1 LLQDKEDQAML
12 KLAIFL
18 MFGGL
23 LGGVASTP
31 VSSQELAYAPEPVK
45 TQMVFMNDHGAGIV
59 LSVSRMPG
67 LVILEGPAHHVAL
80 VRAALVQNGAAY
92 ETIIARPVEPQA
104 PATGQ

>member
-1 LLQDKEDQAML
+1 LLQNKEDQAML

-23 LGGVASTP
+23 LGGVASTA
-31 VSSQELAYAPEPVK
+31 VSGQELAYAPEPAK

-59 LSVSRMPG
+59 LSVSRTGG
-67 LVILEGPAHHVAL
+67 LVILEGPAHHVAV
-80 VRAALVQNGAAY
+80 VRAALVQSGLPS
-92 ETIIARPVEPQA
+92 ETVIARPVEQQG